1 MKGKVAQYVTIGT
14 NDLPR
19 AKEFYDSLFSDLG
32 ASSFAPNDRSFFWR
46 IEGSDIVFGVFVP
59 YNHTFFLYILLI
71 N

>member
-46 IEGSDIVFGVFVP
+46 IEGSDIVLVV
-59 YNHTFFLYILLI
+59 LCLMMAMKLQQEMEAW
-71 N
+71 